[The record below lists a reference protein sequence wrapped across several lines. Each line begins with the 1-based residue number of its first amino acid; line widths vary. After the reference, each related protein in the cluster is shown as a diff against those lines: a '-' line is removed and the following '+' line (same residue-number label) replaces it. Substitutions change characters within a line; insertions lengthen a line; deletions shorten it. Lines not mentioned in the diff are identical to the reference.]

1 VPSRFADIVSLCIQT
16 EPEFRPTM
24 SDIVE
29 SLELLNDRSS
39 ADGLSF
45 YIRYEA
51 AITLKNS
58 CLSLKD
64 VALGDILQIFNI
76 VVTLKKWNVVHAN
89 DWQPITI
96 TVGYGGGVL
105 DFRQKLVKATGED
118 FIHPCLER
126 LQKLEALVIE
136 LTNKPVVIPPEK
148 DIMLLESMNRIKS
161 IEYDLQ
167 KTRKAL
173 HATASKQMQ
182 LAESLEN
189 LKGTNL
195 SLIVDFVDCRGKDLA
210 GKEIEDPL
218 PENSNYSFTTPQILV
233 LGLAALS
240 CWCKCMYLSKLE
252 HLRSVSLSDF
262 P

>member
-1 VPSRFADIVSLCIQT
+1 MFSSRSLSRFADIVSLCIQT

-96 TVGYGGGVL
+96 TVGYGGG
-105 DFRQKLVKATGED
+105 ATDED

-182 LAESLEN
+182 LAE
-189 LKGTNL
+189 
-195 SLIVDFVDCRGKDLA
+195 GKDLA

>member
-1 VPSRFADIVSLCIQT
+1 MFSSRSLSRFADIVSLCIQT
-16 EPEFRPTM
+16 ELEFRPTM

-105 DFRQKLVKATGED
+105 HFRQKLVKALRRRLYPSVLGE
-118 FIHPCLER
+118 
-126 LQKLEALVIE
+126 V
-136 LTNKPVVIPPEK
+136 
-148 DIMLLESMNRIKS
+148 
-161 IEYDLQ
+161 
-167 KTRKAL
+167 
-173 HATASKQMQ
+173 
-182 LAESLEN
+182 AEIRSP
-189 LKGTNL
+189 
-195 SLIVDFVDCRGKDLA
+195 DFVDCRGKDLT

-218 PENSNYSFTTPQILV
+218 PENSNYSFTTPQIWV